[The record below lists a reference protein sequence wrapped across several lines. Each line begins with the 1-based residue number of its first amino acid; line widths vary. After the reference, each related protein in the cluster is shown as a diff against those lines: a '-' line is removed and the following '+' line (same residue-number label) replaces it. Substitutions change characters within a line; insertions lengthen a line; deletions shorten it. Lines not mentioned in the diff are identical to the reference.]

1 MSSQAFHV
9 MQQSSKC
16 KHKKMKISSLDL
28 LCERVMTLNL
38 RINESS
44 KCITQAMTFITAYTV
59 THISYIQPFTYNHP
73 IRFHLVKE
81 IRKITC
87 LASIER
93 DYIISR
99 FEHR

>member
-1 MSSQAFHV
+1 MKMSFSH
-9 MQQSSKC
+9 
-16 KHKKMKISSLDL
+16 DL
-28 LCERVMTLNL
+28 LCERVATLNL

-44 KCITQAMTFITAYTV
+44 KCITQAMTLITTYTV
-59 THISYIQPFTYNHP
+59 THISYIQPSTYNHP
-73 IRFHLVKE
+73 IRLHLVKQV
-81 IRKITC
+81 RKIIC